1 MYEQAGSSL
10 SLFAARSTNRSVLGF
25 EFPASWF
32 QFVPPFFVVL
42 LAPVFAWNWLRLGRR
57 EPSSP
62 AKFALGL
69 YFAGLGFAVLMAAAF
84 QVAQGAMVSIW
95 WLIATYLLH
104 TIGELCLS
112 PVGLSAMTKLAPA
125 RVAGFMMGLWFVSI
139 SIGDYLAGKAASV
152 YESIALPTLFGTV
165 AALGIGAA
173 VVLTVFVKP
182 TVKLMSG
189 VK

>member
-1 MYEQAGSSL
+1 M
-10 SLFAARSTNRSVLGF
+10 GF

-42 LAPVFAWNWLRLGRR
+42 LAPLFAWLWLKLGPR

-62 AKFALGL
+62 AKFSMGL
-69 YFAGLGFAVLMAAAF
+69 FLAGLGFVVLMAAASR
-84 QVAQGAMVSIW
+84 VAGGALVSLW

-104 TIGELCLS
+104 TVGELCLS

-139 SIGDYLAGKAASV
+139 SIGDYMAGKAASV
-152 YESIALPTLFGTV
+152 YESMALPALFGTA

-173 VVLTVFVKP
+173 VVLAMLVKP
-182 TVKLMSG
+182 TVRLMSG
-189 VK
+189 AK